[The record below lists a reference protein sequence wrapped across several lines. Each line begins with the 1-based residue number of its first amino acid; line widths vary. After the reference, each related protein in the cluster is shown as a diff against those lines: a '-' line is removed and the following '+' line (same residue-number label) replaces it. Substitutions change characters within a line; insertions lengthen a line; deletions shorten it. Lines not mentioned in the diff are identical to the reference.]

1 MKLER
6 FKIKQSIAISAL
18 LLVAT
23 SVNAE
28 KKEITE
34 EDIDKAIE
42 RLNSRIESFPNEEPD
57 YPRFTRVALDYS
69 ILNGNVNDQRQT
81 DFFGGPFADGSND
94 SRIMRLSTNI
104 QLSKNFSAGLSV
116 GMIDGDSSIV
126 QGDVPEGG
134 NNVSSDSDGKS
145 YAAILRYQI
154 NDWLAAG
161 AFAGWSN
168 GDGTSSDTFDPV
180 NNGTFKFTGQTQGA
194 YLAATKAITDQWVYS
209 ISPSFTHS
217 KSKSKYFNDDVVGE
231 TITNYELNMWHVD
244 QNISYYFDKYRAR
257 LTGGYTYHNVAH
269 ETETN
274 SAPRS
279 NSSGTVYVGGS
290 YLVSVSHG
298 VELYGVG
305 SKDFGDDVYD
315 EASSVTFG
323 IAKNF

>member
-1 MKLER
+1 MNSHTKKL
-6 FKIKQSIAISAL
+6 INLIAISSLASFAL
-18 LLVAT
+18 PT
-23 SVNAE
+23 FAE
-28 KKEITE
+28 EGTITE

-42 RLNSRIESFPNEEPD
+42 RLNTRIEAFPNEEVD
-57 YPRFTRVALDYS
+57 YPRFTRFALDYS

-81 DFFGGPFADGSND
+81 DFFGGPFADGNND
-94 SRIMRLSTNI
+94 STVTRVSTNI
-104 QLSKNFSAGLSV
+104 QFTKNFSGGLSV
-116 GMIDGDSSIV
+116 GMINGDSSIQ
-126 QGDVPEGG
+126 QGDAPE
-134 NNVSSDSDGKS
+134 NIVSSDSDGKAYS
-145 YAAILRYQI
+145 ASLRYQI

-161 AFAGWSN
+161 VFAGWSN
-168 GDGTSSDTFDPV
+168 GDGTSVDTLGPPA
-180 NNGTFKFTGQTQGA
+180 NSGTFKFTGQTQGA

-217 KSKSKYFNDDVVGE
+217 KSKSKYYNDAPAE

-244 QNISYYFDKYRAR
+244 QNISYYFDTYRAR

-315 EASSVTFG
+315 EASSLTFG

>member
-1 MKLER
+1 MNLER
-6 FKIKQSIAISAL
+6 FKIKQTIAISAL
-18 LLVAT
+18 LLIAT

-69 ILNGNVNDQRQT
+69 YLNGNVNDQRQT

-94 SRIMRLSTNI
+94 SRILRASTNI
-104 QLSKNFSAGLSV
+104 QLSKNFSAGLSI
-116 GMIDGDSSIV
+116 GMIDGDSSIQ
-126 QGDVPEGG
+126 QGDAPQ
-134 NNVSSDSDGKS
+134 NIVSSDSDGTTFGAS
-145 YAAILRYQI
+145 LRYQI

-161 AFAGWSN
+161 IFAGWSS
-168 GDGTSSDTFDPV
+168 GDGSSVDTFGPPA
-180 NNGTFKFTGQTQGA
+180 NTGTFKFTGQTQGA
-194 YLAATKAITDQWVYS
+194 YLSATKAISDQWVYS

-217 KSKSKYFNDDVVGE
+217 KSKSKYFNDDVAGE

-269 ETETN
+269 ETATN

-305 SKDFGDDVYD
+305 SKNFGDDVYD